1 MGFYT
6 SASFFIA
13 LAIVAVPAVALGASG
28 RRIKP
33 WGMVASVAMLAFL
46 FADSRRALVA
56 FLLFVALATA
66 SAYAMLSSWKSG
78 RRSMA
83 VYRISLAATLVP
95 LVVYKVSAA
104 VDAPGFLGFIGIS
117 YLTFRAVQV
126 VVEIRDG
133 LIEDLP
139 LADYLYFLTFFATI
153 TSGPIDRSRRFLE
166 DANTA
171 LAPAAY
177 RDLAT
182 RGVLMLL
189 VGAVMQ
195 LALATMVHGFT
206 DPWAVNGALA
216 MPNIL
221 ALGLPWGVGSLVR
234 AYGYAVYLYLDFA
247 GYSLMAAGACYLFGI
262 QCPTNFNA
270 PWRALDLKDFWNRW
284 HITLSTWLRDFVF
297 MRFVRG
303 LTRRHV
309 FKKRLTTACC
319 GYVVNMFLMGMWH
332 GLTPDYLLYGLYH
345 GVLLAATEAYQKR
358 CPFYKRNK
366 GKRWY
371 KVLSWF
377 VTMNLVII
385 GFSLFSGQVGEAVRR
400 MIYG

>member
-66 SAYAMLSSWKSG
+66 GAYAMLSSWKSG

-189 VGAVMQ
+189 AGAVMQ

>member
-189 VGAVMQ
+189 AGAVMQ

-377 VTMNLVII
+377 ITMNLVII

>member
-66 SAYAMLSSWKSG
+66 SAYATLSSWKSG

-171 LAPAAY
+171 LASAAY

-182 RGVLMLL
+182 RGALMLL
-189 VGAVMQ
+189 AGAVMQ

-206 DPWAVNGALA
+206 DPWAVNGAIA

-303 LTRRHV
+303 LTRCHV

-385 GFSLFSGQVGEAVRR
+385 GFSLFSGQAGEAVRR

>member
-66 SAYAMLSSWKSG
+66 SAYATLSSWKSG

-189 VGAVMQ
+189 AGAVMQ

-303 LTRRHV
+303 LTRCHV

-385 GFSLFSGQVGEAVRR
+385 GFSLFSGQAGEAVRR

>member
-171 LAPAAY
+171 LEPAAY

-189 VGAVMQ
+189 AGAVMQ

>member
-66 SAYAMLSSWKSG
+66 SAYATLSSWKSG

-171 LAPAAY
+171 LASAAY

-182 RGVLMLL
+182 RGALMLL
-189 VGAVMQ
+189 AGAVMQ

-206 DPWAVNGALA
+206 DPWAVNGAIA

-303 LTRRHV
+303 LTRCHV
-309 FKKRLTTACC
+309 FKKRLITACC

-385 GFSLFSGQVGEAVRR
+385 GFSLFSGQAGEAVRR

>member
-189 VGAVMQ
+189 AGAVMQ

-385 GFSLFSGQVGEAVRR
+385 GFSLFSGQAGEAVRR

>member
-28 RRIKP
+28 RRIKL
-33 WGMVASVAMLAFL
+33 WGMVASGAMLAFL

-189 VGAVMQ
+189 AGAVMQ

>member
-66 SAYAMLSSWKSG
+66 SAYATLSSWKSG

-189 VGAVMQ
+189 AGAVMQ

-345 GVLLAATEAYQKR
+345 GVLLAATEASQKR

>member
-66 SAYAMLSSWKSG
+66 SAYATLSSWKSG

-189 VGAVMQ
+189 AGAVMQ

-371 KVLSWF
+371 KVLSWL

>member
-1 MGFYT
+1 
-6 SASFFIA
+6 
-13 LAIVAVPAVALGASG
+13 
-28 RRIKP
+28 
-33 WGMVASVAMLAFL
+33 MLAFL

-189 VGAVMQ
+189 AGAVMQ

>member
-46 FADSRRALVA
+46 FVDSRRALVA

-189 VGAVMQ
+189 AGAVMQ

>member
-66 SAYAMLSSWKSG
+66 SAYATLSSWKSG

-189 VGAVMQ
+189 AGAVMQ

-216 MPNIL
+216 MSNIL

>member
-33 WGMVASVAMLAFL
+33 WGMVASVAMIAFL
-46 FADSRRALVA
+46 FAYSRRALLA

-189 VGAVMQ
+189 AGAVMQ

-385 GFSLFSGQVGEAVRR
+385 GFSLFSGQAGEAVRR

>member
-1 MGFYT
+1 MSFYT

-189 VGAVMQ
+189 AGAVMQ

-303 LTRRHV
+303 LTRHHV

>member
-66 SAYAMLSSWKSG
+66 SAYATLSSWKSG

-139 LADYLYFLTFFATI
+139 FADYLYFLTFFATI

-189 VGAVMQ
+189 AGAVMQ

>member
-66 SAYAMLSSWKSG
+66 SAYATLSSWKSG

-171 LAPAAY
+171 LASAAY

-189 VGAVMQ
+189 AGAVMQ

-303 LTRRHV
+303 LTRHHV

>member
-189 VGAVMQ
+189 AGAVMQ

-319 GYVVNMFLMGMWH
+319 GYMVNMFLMGMWH

-385 GFSLFSGQVGEAVRR
+385 GFSLFSGQAGEAVRR